1 MSGIK
6 LNTKLNERSKLQKK
20 GTSLN
25 LYEDTLKTLTELAH
39 KYLMKRHDIIAD
51 AVILVEEHYK
61 KISK

>member
-1 MSGIK
+1 MAKIK
-6 LNTKLNERSKLQKK
+6 LNTKINERSKLKRK

-25 LYEDTLKTLTELAH
+25 LYEDTINTLSEIAE
-39 KYLMKRHDIIAD
+39 KYKMQRYDIIAD